1 MYHSLDAAAIADVTL
16 LKEGMQQPGKIYS
29 FINSELRLYAS

>member
-16 LKEGMQQPGKIYS
+16 LKEGIQLYDLNDKIALKFKS
-29 FINSELRLYAS
+29 K